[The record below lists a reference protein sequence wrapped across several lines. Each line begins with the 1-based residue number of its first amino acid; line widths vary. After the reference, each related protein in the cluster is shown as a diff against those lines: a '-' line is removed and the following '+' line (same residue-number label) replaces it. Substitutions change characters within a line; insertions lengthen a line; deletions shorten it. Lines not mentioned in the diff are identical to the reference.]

1 MSRSRSL
8 PRSLFSG
15 CRLLLSAGTLP
26 KAGFRQRVEAAG
38 AAGFDAISLFPQQY
52 LHARRKE
59 KLSTA
64 SMVAILEEHG
74 VDVDE
79 VDPLL
84 DWFGPGSSGSEQL
97 LFEMANAL
105 GARSINAAPAFA
117 PRCDLQDLTAAFAA
131 VCERAS
137 KHGLRVDLEFLPWTM
152 VPDLATALE
161 VVEHSERDNAGVMLD
176 CWHFFRGGSEPADID
191 RLDQQQAARINSIQV
206 NDAPVRPAR
215 LSARQKLGMAAVML
229 DNARDGLQ
237 VMGARRFAQVASS
250 AHNPHPDAM
259 DLMNEAS
266 GMRLLPGQGDMPVAE
281 LLTALDRAGVSPTVG
296 LEIFSLELMRQAP
309 HQAAAQAMAAYRKLI
324 DVQG

>member
-1 MSRSRSL
+1 
-8 PRSLFSG
+8 
-15 CRLLLSAGTLP
+15 LLSAGTLP
-26 KAGFRQRVEAAG
+26 RAGFRQRVEAAS

-64 SMVAILEEHG
+64 SMVAILEENA
-74 VDVDE
+74 VDLDE

-84 DWFGPGSSGSEQL
+84 DWFGADSSGSEQL
-97 LFEMANAL
+97 LFEMADAL

-117 PRCDLQDLTAAFAA
+117 PRCCLEELTRAFAD
-131 VCERAS
+131 VCERAAA
-137 KHGLRVDLEFLPWTM
+137 HGLRVDLEFLPWTI

-161 VVEHSERDNAGVMLD
+161 VVERSERDNAGVMLD
-176 CWHFFRGGSEPADID
+176 CWHFFRGGSDPADIGQ
-191 RLDQQQAARINSIQV
+191 LGQQQVARITSIQV
-206 NDAPVRPAR
+206 NDAPARPAR

-237 VMGARRFAQVASS
+237 VMGARRFAQVATS

-259 DLMNEAS
+259 DLMKEAS

-281 LLTALDRAGVSPTVG
+281 LLTALEQAGAKPSVG

-309 HQAAAQAMAAYRKLI
+309 QQAAAQAMSAYRKLA
-324 DVQG
+324 DSGA